1 MHCPRCG
8 TSAGEGQQ
16 FCRTC
21 GLNLEKVAEL
31 VAESSPAE
39 RRGVESLRLKEL
51 QRKHE
56 SWGGIAGLITFALIL
71 VLFVTIVFSQII
83 MKGGLLILPGSLL
96 ILLAAGAGVM
106 AYFQASA
113 KSLQQKLAE
122 PQLPQST
129 DDQLID
135 SPRIPP
141 PLSVTDQT
149 TRQLVEQND
158 RHRVR
163 TASGSDP
170 IKKSRRVSEGSS

>member
-39 RRGVESLRLKEL
+39 TRGVESLRLKEL

-96 ILLAAGAGVM
+96 ILLAAGG
-106 AYFQASA
+106 
-113 KSLQQKLAE
+113 
-122 PQLPQST
+122 
-129 DDQLID
+129 
-135 SPRIPP
+135 
-141 PLSVTDQT
+141 
-149 TRQLVEQND
+149 
-158 RHRVR
+158 
-163 TASGSDP
+163 GSDGLLP
-170 IKKSRRVSEGSS
+170 GIGKIPEAKTGGTATAAIDG